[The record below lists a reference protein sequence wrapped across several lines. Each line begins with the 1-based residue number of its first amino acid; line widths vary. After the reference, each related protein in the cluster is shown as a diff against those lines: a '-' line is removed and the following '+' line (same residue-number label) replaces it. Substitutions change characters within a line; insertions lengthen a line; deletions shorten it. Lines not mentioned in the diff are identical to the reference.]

1 MVYQPDPDF
10 QSFDG
15 LAMQSESWLEIP
27 LKSDRPLP
35 MTCAVSPVTCIYPLH
50 KEPERRLR

>member
-1 MVYQPDPDF
+1 MEAPVLYQPDADF

-15 LAMQSESWLEIP
+15 LAMQKDSWLEIP

-35 MTCAVSPVTCIYPLH
+35 VACAVSDCVPPGG
-50 KEPERRLR
+50 